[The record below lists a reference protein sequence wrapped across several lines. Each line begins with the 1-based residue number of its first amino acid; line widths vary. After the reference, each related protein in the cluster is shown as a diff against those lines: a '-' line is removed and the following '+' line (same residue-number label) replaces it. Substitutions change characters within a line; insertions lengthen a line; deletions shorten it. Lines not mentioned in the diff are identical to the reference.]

1 MGSFFECKVGPNFHE
16 VEVSEEILTE
26 EPKNENQRP
35 SLKNQNPENKNN
47 NKNNKNPNNINDEDI
62 IINTDEEQTDKK
74 KKLESKLN
82 NNTKETKK
90 NISNTIYIN
99 NSNVTISN
107 RKDKENENEDKLKEL
122 SNQEIKNEYNCFN
135 TNEENLELD
144 EILNNVFHN
153 NIKTSIT
160 NSNNKNFL
168 TESEIDKDYFD
179 QLYSEQSQCNININ
193 NNTTNNRNENDEKI
207 INKLKEIKDK
217 INNKNTKNNTKN
229 NTNNKKKISKY
240 NTEYHTLKVNNMS
253 KSMNNKQIRKNIP
266 TYRRYNK
273 TNNYNFV
280 FNSFTLDKN
289 SGRFKKFNYN
299 SYGTGSISLEN
310 SFNKSLCSSL
320 LGKSARETFYKGNHE
335 NNSKKSFLR
344 KKNSMVG
351 GTRETPGRFSTHQSY
366 INNSSLFNM
375 SSSNALNTQY
385 NNNKEKRLYN
395 IVSKNAIRNNDSK
408 LRSKS
413 NLNITKPDMT
423 TKMKNTDSDKD
434 NKSKNESQLFY
445 HQYRDIIEVD
455 LPIIYNNESFINNKL
470 AESNINNKIILNYN
484 KLNSLNTSKILY
496 DGLLYKVI
504 DKKNK
509 GFKISKRYFQ
519 ITKNCFRYY
528 NDITNAKNDNE
539 KALVQFDI
547 RHIKDIQIINHD
559 FLADIQID
567 EKNIEFVFCIYL
579 YQNDDF
585 FVFAVNNKNYGNSVF
600 NVINLLRNYYED
612 KK

>member
-122 SNQEIKNEYNCFN
+122 SYQEIKNEYNCFN

-484 KLNSLNTSKILY
+484 KLNSLNTSIILY

-528 NDITNAKNDNE
+528 NDIINAKNDNE

>member
-47 NKNNKNPNNINDEDI
+47 NKNNKNPKNINDEDI

-122 SNQEIKNEYNCFN
+122 NNQEIKNEYNCFN

-484 KLNSLNTSKILY
+484 KLNSFNTSIILY

-528 NDITNAKNDNE
+528 NDIINAKNDNE

-559 FLADIQID
+559 FLSDIQID

>member
-122 SNQEIKNEYNCFN
+122 SYQEIKNEYNCFN

-335 NNSKKSFLR
+335 NKSKKSFLR

-484 KLNSLNTSKILY
+484 KLNSFNTSIILY

>member
-47 NKNNKNPNNINDEDI
+47 NKNNKNPKNINDEDI

-122 SNQEIKNEYNCFN
+122 NNQEIKNEYNCFN

-153 NIKTSIT
+153 NIKTSNT

-240 NTEYHTLKVNNMS
+240 NTEYHTLKVNYMS

-395 IVSKNAIRNNDSK
+395 IVSKNTIRNNDSK

-484 KLNSLNTSKILY
+484 KLNSLNTSIILY

-585 FVFAVNNKNYGNSVF
+585 FVFAVNNENYGNSVF

>member
-16 VEVSEEILTE
+16 VEVREEILTE

-484 KLNSLNTSKILY
+484 KLNSFNTSIILY

-559 FLADIQID
+559 FLSDIQID

-585 FVFAVNNKNYGNSVF
+585 FVFAVNNENYGNSVF

>member
-35 SLKNQNPENKNN
+35 RLKNQNPENINN
-47 NKNNKNPNNINDEDI
+47 NKNNKNPKNINEEDI

-122 SNQEIKNEYNCFN
+122 NNQEIKNEYNCFN

-395 IVSKNAIRNNDSK
+395 IVSKNTIRNNDSK

-484 KLNSLNTSKILY
+484 KLNSLNTSIILY

-528 NDITNAKNDNE
+528 NDIINAKNDNE

-559 FLADIQID
+559 FLSDIQID

-585 FVFAVNNKNYGNSVF
+585 FVFAVNNENYGNSVF

>member
-16 VEVSEEILTE
+16 VEVREEILTE

-47 NKNNKNPNNINDEDI
+47 NKNNKNPKNINDEDI

-122 SNQEIKNEYNCFN
+122 NNQEIKNEYNCFN

-484 KLNSLNTSKILY
+484 KLNSFNTSIILY

-528 NDITNAKNDNE
+528 NDIINAKNDNE